1 MLQIAGITP
10 HPPII
15 VPGVGSEKDL
25 TKVAS
30 TTDSMTKMAKSL
42 HEKDV
47 DTVVIITPH
56 GLLSDEFSVYSSDRF
71 TSSLPGALLNF
82 DGDPEIA
89 DRICKIK
96 DAKKVEDGKL
106 DHGTSVP
113 MYFFQ
118 KINPKLKVVPV
129 AYSSKDRGDHF
140 QFGKSLFNKLNKQQ
154 EKTAIIASGDLSHK
168 LKPSAPAGFS
178 KEGKKFDKE
187 LIKLLKNK
195 KEEEVIKMDEDLIE
209 EAGQCGYRSIVTLL
223 GALSQ
228 TDYNVEVLSYEGPFG
243 VGYGV
248 LRYNIENDEN

>member
-1 MLQIAGITP
+1 MLKLAGITP

-25 TKVAS
+25 TEVAD
-30 TTDSMTKMAKSL
+30 TIDAMTKMAESL
-42 HEKDV
+42 NEKDI

-56 GLLSDEFSVYSSDRF
+56 GTLEDKFNVYDSKRF

-82 DGDPEIA
+82 DGNPDLA
-89 DRICKIK
+89 DKICEIK
-96 DAKKVEDGKL
+96 DAKKLESGKL

-113 MYFFQ
+113 MHFFQ
-118 KINPKLKVVPV
+118 EKNPKIKVVPIT
-129 AYSSKDRGDHF
+129 YSTKDKNKHF
-140 QFGKSLFNKLNKQQ
+140 EFGKKLIKKINQQ
-154 EKTAIIASGDLSHK
+154 EERIALIASGDLSHK

-178 KEGKKFDKE
+178 EKGKKFDEK
-187 LIKLLKNK
+187 LIKLLKNREEK
-195 KEEEVIKMDEDLIE
+195 KVLKINEELIK
-209 EAGQCGYRSIVTLL
+209 EAGQCGYKSIIILL

-228 TDYNVEVLSYEGPFG
+228 TKHSPEFLSYEGPFG